1 MICIYEWCIIDL
13 VGSEGWLPSSESNR
27 SGWPLESRES
37 TPDSCIITQKERNVK
52 RGKMSAP
59 RKGTEVRKN
68 VMIRL
73 EPSEKELLIKHF
85 GGVQAA
91 IDSVINKLKS
101 VKSK

>member
-1 MICIYEWCIIDL
+1 
-13 VGSEGWLPSSESNR
+13 
-27 SGWPLESRES
+27 
-37 TPDSCIITQKERNVK
+37 
-52 RGKMSAP
+52 MSAP

-91 IDSVINKLKS
+91 VDSVLAKLK
-101 VKSK
+101 KDKK